1 MLRIISSVWNS
12 PAGMMST
19 PPPRT
24 RAVTSWLWK
33 AGRVGVSTIVQAS
46 YRRRSAGARRRTFGR
61 RASIPLSC
69 HDGCS
74 VRVAVCLMLAACSRT
89 STPGELPAPAILRVT
104 VVAAEGR
111 AAYLDGSARYL
122 RMTGPAVDTH
132 LRLNE
137 GDPTAISLPGGS
149 YRLESWAR
157 PCTRG
162 CGSLDAPTDRC
173 TGTFPLAGGD
183 TTVIETTASPG
194 RPCSFAVIPS
204 SAPQ

>member
-46 YRRRSAGARRRTFGR
+46 YPRRSRGAPPADLRTTCEHPPVMPRRVF
-61 RASIPLSC
+61 RA
-69 HDGCS
+69 
-74 VRVAVCLMLAACSRT
+74 VAVCLMLAACSRT
-89 STPGELPAPAILRVT
+89 STPGELPAPAILRGT

-122 RMTGPAVDTH
+122 RMAGPAVDTH

-157 PCTRG
+157 P
-162 CGSLDAPTDRC
+162 
-173 TGTFPLAGGD
+173 
-183 TTVIETTASPG
+183 
-194 RPCSFAVIPS
+194 
-204 SAPQ
+204 